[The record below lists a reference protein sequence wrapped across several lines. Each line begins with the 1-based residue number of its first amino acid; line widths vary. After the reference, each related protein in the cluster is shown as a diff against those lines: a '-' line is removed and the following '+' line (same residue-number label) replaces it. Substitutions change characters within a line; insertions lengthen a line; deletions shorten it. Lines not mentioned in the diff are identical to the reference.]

1 MPSSPRTTYPAK
13 TNALLLALMLVFTTI
28 TLVAPTA
35 SAIGPN
41 QNDFAT
47 SMDLPD
53 NMSGINSSFVANLTG
68 FAPVFFSDFGEFD
81 VNDDEDWVAVNLSA
95 NEGIALELS
104 FNTTYTSANGSTYT
118 NDFDIA
124 IFDVNG
130 NMMDS
135 SYMFNPESVS
145 TNNSAT
151 AHGGTVYV
159 QMYRY
164 DGYGFYTLDF
174 WTFSTSSGNG
184 TGGDG

>member
-1 MPSSPRTTYPAK
+1 MSSILSSPHTHKFRAY
-13 TNALLLALMLVFTTI
+13 LLTMMLVFTTL
-28 TLVAPTA
+28 TLAVPTV

-81 VNDDEDWVAVNLSA
+81 VNDDEDWVAINLSA
-95 NEGIALELS
+95 NEGVALELS

-124 IFDVNG
+124 IYDVNG

-135 SYMFNPESVS
+135 SYMFNPELVS

-151 AHGGTVYV
+151 SHGGTVYV

-164 DGYGFYTLDF
+164 FCYVFYSVVLCSFCNSYGL
-174 WTFSTSSGNG
+174 
-184 TGGDG
+184 